1 MFLDDCEFHVL
12 KKQVKM
18 LILAL
23 KSPKHSNMA
32 LSHYTLYHCLN
43 NTILLPEQL
52 HTTTRNMMSSKS
64 MFGSLAERIFSW
76 QKENKQE

>member
-32 LSHYTLYHCLN
+32 LSHYTHYTTVWTNLLYTTAW
-43 NTILLPEQL
+43 TITYNHP
-52 HTTTRNMMSSKS
+52 KYDV
-64 MFGSLAERIFSW
+64 
-76 QKENKQE
+76 K